1 MRTTRVLAVGIA
13 LFAAQLASAQTL
25 PEIFRPDPKFP
36 DGFVDLDLKIESMT
50 CPTWDNCTVTA
61 KGLHRGA
68 EVGIQIQIERKGAR
82 RLGIHYRSLGEA
94 SDRLL
99 FAMAQLYK
107 VPITNKRFR
116 KAAYAD
122 LVVLQ
127 IKDDV
132 MANKVFFEVDRPGY
146 AELYTN
152 IDKRKGLLQIHEKDE
167 EYRVNVLKALSE

>member
-1 MRTTRVLAVGIA
+1 MRTSRVLTVGTL
-13 LFAAQLASAQTL
+13 LFAAQLALAQAL

-36 DGFVDLDLKIESMT
+36 GGFVDLDLKIESMT
-50 CPTWDNCTVTA
+50 CPAWDNCTVTA
-61 KGLHRGA
+61 KGLHRGV
-68 EVGIQIQIERKGAR
+68 EVGLQIQIERKGAR
-82 RLGIHYRSLGEA
+82 RLGIHYRSIGEA

-99 FAMAQLYK
+99 TAMAQLYK

-116 KAAYAD
+116 KTAYAD

-132 MANKVFFEVDRPGY
+132 MANKVFFDVDRPGY

-152 IDKRKGLLQIHEKDE
+152 IDKNKGLLQIHEKDD
-167 EYRVNVLKALSE
+167 EYRLNILKALSE